1 MNKDDLD
8 LLTDT
13 FRARSEAFVV
23 EHGPAGSLA
32 LELAQ
37 LMDLAGKLS
46 NPERDPTL
54 REMLEYAYA
63 TTVFD
68 VCQIL
73 EGEGLARLTD
83 LTFEAVSARTD
94 MYRAADQHDETFSA
108 ALVAIQKAAASPDL
122 P

>member
-1 MNKDDLD
+1 MNQDDLD

-32 LELAQ
+32 LRLAQ
-37 LMDLAGKLS
+37 LMDLTTRLS
-46 NPERDPTL
+46 KPDQEPALCRL
-54 REMLEYAYA
+54 LGYACA
-63 TTVFD
+63 KTVFD
-68 VCQIL
+68 LCQIL

-83 LTFEAVSARTD
+83 LTLEAVSARTD
-94 MYRAADQHDETFSA
+94 MYRAVDQHDETFNA
-108 ALVAIQKAAASPDL
+108 ALAAIQKAAAGPDL

>member
-13 FRARSEAFVV
+13 FRARSEAFVM

-37 LMDLAGKLS
+37 LMDLTARLA
-46 NPERDPTL
+46 NPNRDPTL
-54 REMLEYAYA
+54 CKLLGYACA
-63 TTVFD
+63 KTVFD
-68 VCQIL
+68 MSQIL
-73 EGEGLARLTD
+73 EGEGFARLSE
-83 LTFEAVSARTD
+83 LTLEAVNARTD
-94 MYRAADQHDETFSA
+94 MYRAADQHDETFNA
-108 ALVAIQKAAASPDL
+108 ALAAIQKAAAGPDL

>member
-13 FRARSEAFVV
+13 FRARSEAFVA

-37 LMDLAGKLS
+37 LMDLTAKLS
-46 NPERDPTL
+46 EPERDPTL
-54 REMLEYAYA
+54 CEMLGFACA
-63 TTVFD
+63 KTVFD

-73 EGEGLARLTD
+73 EGQGLAHLAELTIKA
-83 LTFEAVSARTD
+83 LSTRAD
-94 MYRAADQHDETFSA
+94 MYRAVEHHDETFSV
-108 ALVAIQKAAASPDL
+108 ALAAIQKAAAGPDL

>member
-1 MNKDDLD
+1 MNKDDID

-23 EHGPAGSLA
+23 EHGPAGALA

-37 LMDLAGKLS
+37 LMDLTARLSKPEQDPALCKL
-46 NPERDPTL
+46 
-54 REMLEYAYA
+54 MGYACA
-63 TTVFD
+63 KTVFD

-73 EGEGLARLTD
+73 EGEGLARLTE
-83 LTFEAVSARTD
+83 LTLEAVSARTD

-108 ALVAIQKAAASPDL
+108 ALAAIQKAAAGPDL

>member
-13 FRARSEAFVV
+13 FRARCEAFVM

-37 LMDLAGKLS
+37 LMDLTATLS
-46 NPERDPTL
+46 KPDRDPTL
-54 REMLEYAYA
+54 CKMLGHACA
-63 TTVFD
+63 KTVFD
-68 VCQIL
+68 MCQIL
-73 EGEGLARLTD
+73 EGEGLARLTE
-83 LTFEAVSARTD
+83 LTLEAVSARRD
-94 MYRAADQHDETFSA
+94 MYRAADQHDETFA
-108 ALVAIQKAAASPDL
+108 TALAAIQKATAGPDL

>member
-1 MNKDDLD
+1 MNKDDID

-13 FRARSEAFVV
+13 FRARSEAFVA

-37 LMDLAGKLS
+37 LMDLTARLS
-46 NPERDPTL
+46 RPERDPAL
-54 REMLEYAYA
+54 CKLMGYACA
-63 TTVFD
+63 KTVFD

-73 EGEGLARLTD
+73 EGEGLARLAE
-83 LTFEAVSARTD
+83 LTLEAVSARTD
-94 MYRAADQHDETFSA
+94 MYRAAYQHDETFTA
-108 ALVAIQKAAASPDL
+108 ALAAIQKAAAGPDL

>member
-37 LMDLAGKLS
+37 LMDLTTRLS
-46 NPERDPTL
+46 KPDQEPALCRL
-54 REMLEYAYA
+54 LGYACA
-63 TTVFD
+63 KTVLD
-68 VCQIL
+68 MCQIL
-73 EGEGLARLTD
+73 EGEGLARLTE
-83 LTFEAVSARTD
+83 LTIEAVNARAD
-94 MYRAADQHDETFSA
+94 MYRAADQHDGTFSA
-108 ALVAIQKAAASPDL
+108 ALAAIQKAAAGPDL

>member
-37 LMDLAGKLS
+37 LMDLTARLS
-46 NPERDPTL
+46 EPERDPTL
-54 REMLEYAYA
+54 CKMLGYAYMR
-63 TTVFD
+63 TVFD
-68 VCQIL
+68 VCQLL
-73 EGEGLARLTD
+73 EGEGLARLTE
-83 LTFEAVSARTD
+83 LTLEAFSARMD
-94 MYRAADQHDETFSA
+94 MYRAANHHDETFSA
-108 ALVAIQKAAASPDL
+108 AQAAIQKAAAGPGL

>member
-1 MNKDDLD
+1 MNKDDID

-37 LMDLAGKLS
+37 LMDLTAKLS
-46 NPERDPTL
+46 KPQQDPIL
-54 REMLEYAYA
+54 RKLLGYACA
-63 TTVFD
+63 KTVFD
-68 VCQIL
+68 MCQIL
-73 EGEGLARLTD
+73 EGEGLARLTE
-83 LTFEAVSARTD
+83 LTLEALSARTD
-94 MYRAADQHDETFSA
+94 MYRAADQHDETFNA
-108 ALVAIQKAAASPDL
+108 ALAAIQKAAAGPDL

>member
-1 MNKDDLD
+1 MNQDDLD

-37 LMDLAGKLS
+37 LMDLTTMLS
-46 NPERDPTL
+46 KPD
-54 REMLEYAYA
+54 REPALCRLLGYAC
-63 TTVFD
+63 TKTVFD
-68 VCQIL
+68 LCQIL
-73 EGEGLARLTD
+73 EGEGLARLTE
-83 LTFEAVSARTD
+83 LTLEALIARTD
-94 MYRAADQHDETFSA
+94 MYRAVDQHDETFNA
-108 ALVAIQKAAASPDL
+108 ALATIQKAATGPDL

>member
-37 LMDLAGKLS
+37 LMDLTTRLS
-46 NPERDPTL
+46 KPD
-54 REMLEYAYA
+54 REPALCGLLGYACA
-63 TTVFD
+63 KTVFD
-68 VCQIL
+68 MCQIL
-73 EGEGLARLTD
+73 EGEGLARLTE
-83 LTFEAVSARTD
+83 LTLEALSARTD
-94 MYRAADQHDETFSA
+94 MYRAVDQHDETFNA
-108 ALVAIQKAAASPDL
+108 ALAAIQKAAAGPDL